1 MAMAMEREVL
11 ECVFE
16 LALML
21 RTCRG
26 FQEATELRHGGELG
40 RRRRRR
46 RRRSSRRWRRRRA
59 IRREYSDCNPRS
71 FQCLLGGE

>member
-11 ECVFE
+11 ESVFQ
-16 LALML
+16 LPWML

-26 FQEATELRHGGELG
+26 LQEATELRHGGELG
-40 RRRRRR
+40 RWRRRRR
-46 RRRSSRRWRRRRA
+46 RRRRA

>member
-11 ECVFE
+11 ESVFQ

-21 RTCRG
+21 RSCRG
-26 FQEATELRHGGELG
+26 LQEATELRHGGELG

-46 RRRSSRRWRRRRA
+46 A

-71 FQCLLGGE
+71 F

>member
-11 ECVFE
+11 ESVFQ

-21 RTCRG
+21 RSCRG
-26 FQEATELRHGGELG
+26 LQEATELRHGGELG
-40 RRRRRR
+40 RRRRR
-46 RRRSSRRWRRRRA
+46 WRRRA

-71 FQCLLGGE
+71 F